1 MKYAHFFANW
11 KQPNWSLFLDDA
23 MKEKNGSNPQRLSY
37 PGIVL
42 VQGKQHGKDLI
53 KSVQHAHKKLVRRN
67 LIFPNVSG
75 KF

>member
-1 MKYAHFFANW
+1 
-11 KQPNWSLFLDDA
+11 